1 MIQQQNCSNS
11 IGFLILHFK
20 RGNSNVSWDRWTLI
34 ALQHKRCSDSINI
47 ALCHA
52 WIQNFFSGGWKSDI
66 YLCLLGV
73 MVQAIFSVILLCKFQ
88 KFEFSRISPD
98 TPLSFTRS
106 THDELPNV
114 INFCSVGN
122 FLHVFSIGQLKFK
135 FHPIINRFIY
145 HGSPLTI
152 KNSIFQC
159 VDKIIDRLLMIQTF
173 VYTSHSIDM
182 FE

>member
-20 RGNSNVSWDRWTLI
+20 RGNSNVSWDRWTLN

-73 MVQAIFSVILLCKFQ
+73 MVPAIFSVILLCKFQ

-98 TPLSFTRS
+98 TPLSFARS
-106 THDELPNV
+106 TQCHQLLLCWQFLACVFYRAVEIPVLPNNKQIHLSWV
-114 INFCSVGN
+114 STYN
-122 FLHVFSIGQLKFK
+122 
-135 FHPIINRFIY
+135 
-145 HGSPLTI
+145 
-152 KNSIFQC
+152 
-159 VDKIIDRLLMIQTF
+159 
-173 VYTSHSIDM
+173 
-182 FE
+182 

>member
-11 IGFLILHFK
+11 IEFLILHFK
-20 RGNSNVSWDRWTLI
+20 RGNSNVSWDRWTLN

-73 MVQAIFSVILLCKFQ
+73 MVQAIFSVILLCKFKKNWIFQ
-88 KFEFSRISPD
+88 NFPD

-106 THDELPNV
+106 TQCHQLLLCWQFLACVFYRAVEIQVLPNNKQIHLSWV
-114 INFCSVGN
+114 STYN
-122 FLHVFSIGQLKFK
+122 
-135 FHPIINRFIY
+135 
-145 HGSPLTI
+145 
-152 KNSIFQC
+152 
-159 VDKIIDRLLMIQTF
+159 
-173 VYTSHSIDM
+173 
-182 FE
+182 

>member
-1 MIQQQNCSNS
+1 MIQQKNCSNS

-20 RGNSNVSWDRWTLI
+20 RGNSNVFWDRWALI

-52 WIQNFFSGGWKSDI
+52 WSKKFFSGGWRSDI

-73 MVQAIFSVILLCKFQ
+73 MVPAILSVILSCFK

-106 THDELPNV
+106 TQCHQLLLCWQFLACVFYRAVEIPVLPNNKQIHLSWV
-114 INFCSVGN
+114 STYN
-122 FLHVFSIGQLKFK
+122 
-135 FHPIINRFIY
+135 
-145 HGSPLTI
+145 
-152 KNSIFQC
+152 
-159 VDKIIDRLLMIQTF
+159 
-173 VYTSHSIDM
+173 
-182 FE
+182 